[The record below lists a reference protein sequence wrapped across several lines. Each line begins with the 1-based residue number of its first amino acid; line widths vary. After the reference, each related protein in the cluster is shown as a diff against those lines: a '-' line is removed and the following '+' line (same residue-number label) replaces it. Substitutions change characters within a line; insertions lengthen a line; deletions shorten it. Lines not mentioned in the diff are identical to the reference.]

1 MYRSRSTTLQGED
14 SYSDTDSSVTIRN
27 SPTNSSSPIQL
38 DPDEVYFTRTST
50 TEFQEIVDLTGDPQ
64 HLEEGD
70 SLPDEDLQIFF
81 DNWETPD
88 NSQPASPNSNASASE
103 KLDVEEIYIDGI
115 LYRVGQSLELH
126 DKTYL
131 RVTSISTD
139 ANGTVDF
146 FGRRLGR
153 AQTHVS
159 TYIPR
164 WENELVWIV
173 NETETVPLT
182 AVKRFVKINFTNF
195 CHIEKDQLKSA
206 KLTELFCRLKEV
218 IIGAEDAK
226 YDLFAKKEISVEY
239 LAFEEA
245 DMGFKFKPSVL
256 RHAWRGQTH
265 LFGDRARTQAP
276 VVVLDNLAPVID
288 LTEEANTLQHSRQY
302 TLGDAFCGAGGVS
315 CGARKAGIHNAWA
328 VDFSKHALETYGLN
342 FPTTDCWQADVNS
355 FLSLNHD
362 YLRVDVLHGSPPCQP
377 FSPAH
382 TRAGRDD
389 DANSACIFV
398 SSNLVKKLKPRIYTM
413 EETSGLAQQRQHSEI
428 LCRVIL
434 DFLEVGYSVRWS
446 ILNCVDYGVPQFRKR
461 LVVIASGPGER
472 LPPFPRPT
480 HGTRRGLQPFTT
492 IGQVISR
499 IPAGSPDH
507 DVQGAESRGIQRA
520 PYDPNRQARCITTG
534 GGDGNYHPSGLR
546 GYTNRELACLQ
557 TFPLDYRFGA
567 REVRKQIGNAVP
579 PALAEALYREI
590 IRSLWETD
598 REAVRET

>member
-27 SPTNSSSPIQL
+27 SPTNSPSPIQL
-38 DPDEVYFTRTST
+38 DPNEDYFTRTST
-50 TEFQEIVDLTGDPQ
+50 TDIQEVVDLTGDPQ

-70 SLPDEDLQIFF
+70 YLPDEDLQI
-81 DNWETPD
+81 
-88 NSQPASPNSNASASE
+88 NSQPASPNSNASATE
-103 KLDVEEIYIDGI
+103 KLDVEEIYIEGI

-139 ANGTVDF
+139 VNGTVDF

-153 AQTHVS
+153 AQTHIS

-206 KLTELFCRLKEV
+206 NPTELFCRLKEV

-245 DMGFKFKPSVL
+245 DMGFKFKP
-256 RHAWRGQTH
+256 
-265 LFGDRARTQAP
+265 
-276 VVVLDNLAPVID
+276 
-288 LTEEANTLQHSRQY
+288 
-302 TLGDAFCGAGGVS
+302 
-315 CGARKAGIHNAWA
+315 KAGLHNEWA
-328 VDFSKHALETYGLN
+328 VDVSQHALETYGLN

-362 YLRVDVLHGSPPCQP
+362 YLKVDVLHGSPPCQP

-398 SSNLVKKLKPRIYTM
+398 SLNLVKKLKPRIYTM
-413 EETSGLAQQRQHSEI
+413 EETSGLAAQQQHSDT
-428 LCRVIL
+428 LCR
-434 DFLEVGYSVRWS
+434 
-446 ILNCVDYGVPQFRKR
+446 
-461 LVVIASGPGER
+461 
-472 LPPFPRPT
+472 
-480 HGTRRGLQPFTT
+480 
-492 IGQVISR
+492 VISR
-499 IPAGSPDH
+499 IPPGAPDH

-557 TFPLDYRFGA
+557 TFPLDYQFGA

-590 IRSLWETD
+590 IHSLWETD
-598 REAVRET
+598 REAVRETGS